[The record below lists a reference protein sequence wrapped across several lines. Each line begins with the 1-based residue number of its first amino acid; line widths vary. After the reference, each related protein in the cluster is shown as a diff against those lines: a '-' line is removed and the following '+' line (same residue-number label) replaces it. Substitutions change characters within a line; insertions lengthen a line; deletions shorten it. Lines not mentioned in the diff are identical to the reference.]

1 MDETSQNLLANQ
13 LFDNKYAMNR
23 GLDCSEIAEEFYKL
37 AEGKGNILYI
47 LPEIRSNL
55 ALEEFGRVDDSC
67 DYHYVYTDGKY
78 IYEPRYSQAPVEKD
92 VYFRNLSELNPKG
105 FVVTTYW

>member
-1 MDETSQNLLANQ
+1 M
-13 LFDNKYAMNR
+13 
-23 GLDCSEIAEEFYKL
+23 

-47 LPEIRSNL
+47 LPEEENNL
-55 ALEEFGRVDDSC
+55 YLKEFGVVEPF

-78 IYEPRYSQAPVEKD
+78 IYDPRYSQAPAEKD